1 MIAQRVLG
9 RTGIRVGEIGLGCE
23 GFAKMTPEQ
32 SRRAVD
38 IALENGMNYI
48 DIYASDPVIRDNI
61 GHAIAG
67 RREQVVL
74 QGHVGTVW
82 IDGQYKRTRDVAQA
96 EAGFADLLQRLGT
109 DHIDVGMIHY
119 CDEQK
124 DFDAIFRTPFID
136 YVKGLKAAGKIGHIG
151 ISSHNPVVALQAVNT
166 GLIDV
171 VMFSVNPCYDMLPP
185 DEDVE
190 QLWAESSY
198 EKPLFNMDPV
208 RQEFYETCERLG
220 VAVTVMKAFA
230 GGDLLKAESCPF
242 GVAMTPAQCI
252 QYCLDRPAVA
262 VVLSG
267 ARSLEELRTD
277 AGYADAAQEEKDYTP
292 VLNNNPKF
300 SFAGHCMYCGHCAP
314 CTAKISI
321 AEVNK
326 FLDLS
331 VAQGEVP
338 ETVRE
343 HYLALEHHAG
353 ECVGCGSCESNCPFG
368 VAIIEKMKQAEQMF
382 GL

>member
-1 MIAQRVLG
+1 MINQRILG
-9 RTGIRVGEIGLGCE
+9 RTGIAAGEIGLGCE
-23 GFAKMTPEQ
+23 GFAKLSAEE

-38 IALENGMNYI
+38 IALEHGMNYI

-61 GHAIAG
+61 GHGIAG

-74 QGHVGTVW
+74 QGHVGTIW
-82 IDGQYKRTRDVAQA
+82 IDGQYKRTRDIEEAK
-96 EAGFADLLQRLGT
+96 AGFADLLERLGT
-109 DHIDVGMIHY
+109 DYIDVGMIHY

-124 DFDAIFRTPFID
+124 DFERIFHTEFID
-136 YVKGLKAAGKIGHIG
+136 YVKALKASGAIRHIG
-151 ISSHNPVVALQAVNT
+151 ISSHNPTVALQAVNT

-185 DEDVE
+185 NEDVE

-198 EKPLFNMDPV
+198 ADPLRNMDPA
-208 RQEFYETCERLG
+208 RQEFYETCARLG

-230 GGDLLKAESCPF
+230 GGDLLRAESCPY

-252 QYCLDRPAVA
+252 SYCLDRPAVS

-267 ARSLEELRTD
+267 FRSLEDLVTD
-277 AGYADAAQEEKDYTP
+277 TEYAYTSEAEKDYTP
-292 VLNNNPKF
+292 VLNNNPKY

-314 CTAKISI
+314 CTVKINI
-321 AEVNK
+321 ADVNK

-331 VAQGEVP
+331 IAQGEVP

-353 ECVGCGSCESNCPFG
+353 ECVACGKCENNCPFG
-368 VAIIEKMKQAEQMF
+368 VSIIEKMKQAAEMF